1 MGKRG
6 RIMEIHATTVYDEK
20 TMKDFIGFSLF
31 KGRNYQLR
39 RRVAFWIWPV
49 LMLLLLG
56 LIVLE
61 LAMRLNADTLDTL
74 IFAFFLCVLTWAG
87 LFYLLPAFLFRQS
100 KKLLGTVN
108 TFVFQEDGFLMS
120 SESPLFKGDSTWQY
134 SALHKVYETQNYLYL
149 FITGAQ
155 AYILQKSGITGG
167 TAEEIRSRMMK
178 RLPSGKY
185 VVCRGAAGGK

>member
-1 MGKRG
+1 
-6 RIMEIHATTVYDEK
+6 MEIKATTVYDEK

-31 KGRNYQLR
+31 KGRNYKLR
-39 RRVAFWIWPV
+39 RKIAFWIWPV

-61 LAMRLNADTLDTL
+61 LAMNLDTDTREKL
-74 IFAFFLCVLTWAG
+74 IMTFFGCILLWFG
-87 LFYLLPAFLFRQS
+87 FFRLFPAFLFNQS

-108 TFVFQEDGFLMS
+108 TFAFQEDGFWMS

-134 SALHKVYETQNYLYL
+134 SALHKVYETQRYLYL

-155 AYILQKSGITGG
+155 AYILQKNGITGG
-167 TAEEIRSRMMK
+167 SAEELRERIAG

-185 VVCRGAAGGK
+185 VVCKDAASGK

>member
-1 MGKRG
+1 
-6 RIMEIHATTVYDEK
+6 MEIKATTMYDEK

-31 KGRNYQLR
+31 KGRNYKVR
-39 RRVAFWIWPV
+39 RKIAFWIWPV
-49 LMLLLLG
+49 LILLQLG
-56 LIVLE
+56 LIALE
-61 LAMRLNADTLDTL
+61 LAMRLNIDTFDTL

-108 TFVFQEDGFLMS
+108 TFVFQKDGFLMS

-134 SALHKVYETQNYLYL
+134 SALYKVYETQSYLYL

-155 AYILQKSGITGG
+155 AYILQKNGITGG
-167 TAEEIRSRMMK
+167 SAEEIRARIER
-178 RLPSGKY
+178 RLPPGKY
-185 VVCRGAAGGK
+185 IVCKDAAGGK